1 MHKVS
6 HVTTALF
13 LLAVLPACS
22 GGGITPFAPSAA
34 PSTPQTSPSTPVQG
48 GAGSGTITIREF
60 SPSPGAIMTVSDCAG
75 TPATRRCVEQWQSTV
90 DVLVDRDMTN
100 AVLVMT
106 FYDGDRLCGLSANT
120 ADIVRAG
127 VRETFTLSS
136 INLSSGSPVLT
147 NAPCQLPART
157 TRIEVALWSDWS
169 SWTNTL
175 TIGLPG
181 IYTFTES

>member
-6 HVTTALF
+6 HLTSALF
-13 LLAVLPACS
+13 LLAVLPACN
-22 GGGITPFAPSAA
+22 GGGKTPTAPSAPPSMPQISQSA
-34 PSTPQTSPSTPVQG
+34 PVPRGP
-48 GAGSGTITIREF
+48 GSGTIAIREF
-60 SPSPGAIMTVSDCAG
+60 SPNPGATMTVSDCPG
-75 TPATRRCVEQWQSTV
+75 TPTTRRCVEQWRSTV

-100 AVLVMT
+100 AVLVMM

-136 INLSSGSPVLT
+136 ISLSSGSPVLT
-147 NAPCQLPART
+147 NAPCQLPTRT
-157 TRIEVALWSDWS
+157 TRIEVALWSDLS

-175 TIGLPG
+175 TTGLPG
-181 IYTFTES
+181 TYTFTEP